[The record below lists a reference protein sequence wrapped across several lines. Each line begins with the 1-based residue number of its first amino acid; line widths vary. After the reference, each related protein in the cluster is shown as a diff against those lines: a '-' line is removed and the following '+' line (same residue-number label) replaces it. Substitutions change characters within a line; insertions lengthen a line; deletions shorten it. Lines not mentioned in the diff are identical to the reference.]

1 MKTIFLLGASKGIGF
16 GIAKELV
23 KKNIRVYIGSRNLE
37 HLESAAKML
46 NEIHNESCFFHQ
58 VDVHSYE
65 SLEQW
70 FNKGI
75 SLYKELDGLLINY
88 GGPPPGKFHDFH
100 DKDWYSAFEFM
111 LMNPIRL
118 LRLAYPYLNQKNS
131 SVLVVTSYAVKE
143 PVDNLILSNVF
154 RSGITALVK
163 TLSREWAPKIRL
175 NCIMPGRIDTDRIRQ
190 LDQTIAEK
198 QGKSVDE
205 VKQFFSQLIPLKRY
219 GTIEE
224 IGKLG
229 AFLLTDDSSYITG
242 SSIAVDG
249 GIIHTLI

>member
-23 KKNIRVYIGSRNLE
+23 KRNIRVYIGSRNQE
-37 HLESAAKML
+37 KLESAAKIL
-46 NEIHNESCFFHQ
+46 NELNKDSCFYNQ
-58 VDVHSYE
+58 VDISSYE
-65 SLEQW
+65 SLESW

-75 SLYKELDGLLINY
+75 SLFKDFDGLLINS
-88 GGPPPGKFHDFH
+88 GGPPAGKFLEFH
-100 DKDWYSAFEFM
+100 DKDWYNTFEFM

-118 LRLAYPYLNQKNS
+118 LRMAYPYLNQRSS

-154 RSGITALVK
+154 RSGITGLIK
-163 TLSREWAPKIRL
+163 TLSREWAPQIRL

-190 LDQTIAEK
+190 LDQSIAEK
-198 QGKSVDE
+198 QGKTVE
-205 VKQFFSQLIPLKRY
+205 QVKDFFTQQIPLKRY

-249 GIIHTLI
+249 GIIHTLL